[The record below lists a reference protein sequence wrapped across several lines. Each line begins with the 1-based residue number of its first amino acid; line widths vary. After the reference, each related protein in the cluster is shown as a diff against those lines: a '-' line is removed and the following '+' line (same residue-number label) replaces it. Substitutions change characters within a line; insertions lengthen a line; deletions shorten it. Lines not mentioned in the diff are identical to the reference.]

1 MEYVNGVRISDPE
14 RERLVDELGRHLTAG
29 RLTIGEFDQR
39 VGEVYRSV
47 TTDEAHRVLS
57 DLPAAPP
64 ASPAP
69 PPAPARTADRRLPL
83 HQRIE
88 WGAWAAAGTINL
100 VIWAIVSIAVGAAV
114 YPWPVW
120 VIGPWGLVLLGRT
133 LAGREGAG
141 HRGRPGRGS
150 SRALPAGGWCTSGWR
165 ASQTRL

>member
-1 MEYVNGVRISDPE
+1 MDYADGIRISDSE

-39 VGEVYRSV
+39 VGAVYRSA
-47 TTDEAHRVLS
+47 TTDEARRVLS

-64 ASPAP
+64 PAP
-69 PPAPARTADRRLPL
+69 APVRAPLRTPARTAAPRLPM

-88 WGAWAAAGTINL
+88 WAAWAAAGTINF
-100 VIWAIVSIAVGAAV
+100 VIWAIVSIAVGATV
-114 YPWPVW
+114 YPWPIW

-133 LAGREGAG
+133 LAGRAG
-141 HRGRPGRGS
+141 TTPSASPDRNGRHTLR
-150 SRALPAGGWCTSGWR
+150 WC

>member
-64 ASPAP
+64 A
-69 PPAPARTADRRLPL
+69 
-83 HQRIE
+83 
-88 WGAWAAAGTINL
+88 
-100 VIWAIVSIAVGAAV
+100 
-114 YPWPVW
+114 
-120 VIGPWGLVLLGRT
+120 
-133 LAGREGAG
+133 
-141 HRGRPGRGS
+141 
-150 SRALPAGGWCTSGWR
+150 
-165 ASQTRL
+165 

>member
-1 MEYVNGVRISDPE
+1 MDYADGIRISDSE

-39 VGEVYRSV
+39 VGAVYRSV
-47 TTDEAHRVLS
+47 TTDEARRVLS

-64 ASPAP
+64 PAP
-69 PPAPARTADRRLPL
+69 APVRAPARTPARTPGRTAAPRLPA

-88 WGAWAAAGTINL
+88 WAAWAAAGTINL
-100 VIWAIVSIAVGAAV
+100 VIWSIVSIAVGATV
-114 YPWPVW
+114 YPWPIW

-133 LAGREGAG
+133 LAGREGTTLP
-141 HRGRPGRGS
+141 RGPG
-150 SRALPAGGWCTSGWR
+150 LGGRHTLRWC